1 MKVEPKIDR
10 DERELI
16 LKVKQ
21 GDKAAYEQLI
31 SKHTHG
37 LFRYLYRMAGNI
49 EDAEDILQE
58 ALAAAYRN
66 IYQFRGKSLFSTWLY
81 RIAINLCRRALRE
94 RRLDCFHNKVCLRE
108 EHNLDTDGIKSV
120 DLTSQSSGPLKAAIE
135 ADIIEKVRL
144 GLTCLP
150 KPLAEALTLRE
161 LENCSYQEISRRLN
175 IPRGTV
181 MSRLSRG
188 RLKLAKILK
197 KQGLRV

>member
-1 MKVEPKIDR
+1 
-10 DERELI
+10 
-16 LKVKQ
+16 
-21 GDKAAYEQLI
+21 
-31 SKHTHG
+31 
-37 LFRYLYRMAGNI
+37 MAGNI

-81 RIAINLCRRALRE
+81 RIAINLCCRALRE